1 MCYDSF
7 DFNKAVQPQVILVYM
22 GDPQGGDG
30 AHKRS
35 ERYAEL
41 SEIPDDNL
49 VSFFK
54 EGGMVNRNL
63 EFTINGKEIAMDGY
77 PEKLLRD
84 IKKKK
89 PDFFREKILPLIE
102 AKKGERMINLQEIR
116 EALYGFREEFQVGI
130 SAREIL
136 NERRAEQL
144 IEKFGEFVHR
154 AQAVFDLST
163 ATLMYELIT
172 TVGLLQ
178 DKERELQGKNSSRS
192 RDEMERAWDDTYTRF
207 LVKLRMMSLALTAG
221 DPESA
226 LESEEIWW

>member
-1 MCYDSF
+1 
-7 DFNKAVQPQVILVYM
+7 M
-22 GDPQGGDG
+22 GEPQGRDG
-30 AHKRS
+30 AYNHS
-35 ERYAEL
+35 DRYAEL
-41 SEIPDDNL
+41 SEIPEDNL

-54 EGGMVNRNL
+54 EGGVVDREL
-63 EFTINGKEIAMDGY
+63 EFTINGEEIAMDGY
-77 PEKLLRD
+77 PEKLLRE

-102 AKKGERMINLQEIR
+102 AKKGERMVNLQEIR

-136 NERRAEQL
+136 NEQRAEQL
-144 IEKFGEFVHR
+144 KEKFVEFLHR

-163 ATLMYELIT
+163 STLMYELIT

-192 RDEMERAWDDTYTRF
+192 REMERAWDDTYNRF